1 MVDAAGPCRDDVP
14 GGPRPQAEEDRRIA
28 WLGLAW
34 LRRRLEDHIKHLR
47 SARPQWAEPADEGR
61 SRFGPMS
68 DLEADWLLHDGG
80 APAAPASPASEAAR
94 RAYQAA
100 RDGLTKAGTP
110 AALDRLSA
118 LFGLA
123 PFDEDLLLLAAAPRL
138 EAAFAPLYGYAHD
151 RLALEHATPHLAR
164 ALLVPP
170 GEPNETG
177 EASVAMIDARLSPAA
192 PLRRYALIDV
202 AGESFSVLA
211 GLAVDE
217 RIAAFLVGL
226 DWLDPGVKS
235 WLRPARAGPVPAR
248 LTAQVEAIAS
258 RLAEDGR
265 AAALLVGPPR
275 SGRRACAAAVARRFG
290 LDLLELDAE
299 ALAAEPG
306 GGRAFF
312 SRLAREARLAG
323 FALLLDLDPAAGSE
337 SGAPRWRL
345 AERLLLAVDAPLFLV
360 AEAPRDSVVPLH
372 LATFRPLDA
381 ADRAGIWRE
390 TLGPHPAEADP
401 AIEAVAEQF
410 ALGPAEI
417 WAIARERRG
426 ASAAALWR
434 ACRQAS
440 MPAAEGLAERIEP
453 RFEWDDIVLPP
464 AIERDLRSIA
474 AQACGRATVY
484 GRWGFGRKLVRG
496 RGVTALFAGSSGV
509 GKTMAAEV
517 IARDLDLDL
526 HRVDLAGVVSKY
538 IGETEKNLRRVFE
551 IAEAAGAI
559 LFFDEA
565 DALFGKRSEVK
576 DSHDRYANVEVSYLL
591 QRMESFCG
599 VSILATNLKSH
610 LDTAFLRRLR
620 YVVDF
625 PFPNAALRRAIWARA
640 LPEEAPRDGI
650 DLDALARIEMA
661 GGSIAVVAVNAA
673 FLAVEEGAPIG
684 MAHIARAAEAELRKH
699 GKEPRL
705 AWLRTKGGRT

>member
-1 MVDAAGPCRDDVP
+1 MVDAAGPRRDHTLA
-14 GGPRPQAEEDRRIA
+14 GLSPQAEIDAHVAR
-28 WLGLAW
+28 LGLAW
-34 LRRRLEDHIKHLR
+34 LRLRLEDHIGHLR
-47 SARPQWAEPADEGR
+47 SARPPSADPGGESR
-61 SRFGPMS
+61 NRFGPMS
-68 DLEADWLLHDGG
+68 DLEADWLLRDGG
-80 APAAPASPASEAAR
+80 AAAAPVSPASGAAR
-94 RAYQAA
+94 RAYQGA
-100 RDGLTKAGTP
+100 RDGLSSAGTP
-110 AALDRLSA
+110 AAIDRLSA
-118 LFGLA
+118 FFALA

-151 RLALEHATPHLAR
+151 RLALEYATPHLAR

-170 GEPNETG
+170 EEPDETG
-177 EASVAMIDARLSPAA
+177 EASVAAVDARLSPLA

-202 AGESFSVLA
+202 AGESLSALA

-226 DWLDPGVKS
+226 DWLDPGVAR
-235 WLRPARAGPVPAR
+235 WLRPSRAGPVPAR
-248 LTAQVEAIAS
+248 LAAQVEAVAG

-275 SGRRACAAAVARRFG
+275 SGRRVCAAAVARRFG

-299 ALAAEPG
+299 ALVAEPG
-306 GGRAFF
+306 GGRALFP
-312 SRLAREARLAG
+312 RLAREARLAG
-323 FALLLDLDPAAGSE
+323 FALLLDLDPPAGSE
-337 SGAPRWRL
+337 SPAPRWRL
-345 AERLLLAVDAPLFLV
+345 TERLLLAVDAPLFLV
-360 AEAPRDSVVPLH
+360 AEAPPRDSMVPLH
-372 LATFRPLDA
+372 LETFRPLNA
-381 ADRAGIWRE
+381 ADRAAIWRE

-426 ASAAALWR
+426 VLAAALWR

-440 MPAAEGLAERIEP
+440 ILAAEGLAERIEP
-453 RFEWDDIVLPP
+453 RFDWGDIVLPP
-464 AIERDLRSIA
+464 GIERDLRSIA
-474 AQACGRATVY
+474 AQARGRATVY

-517 IARDLDLDL
+517 IASDLDLDL

-551 IAEAAGAI
+551 VAEAAGAI

-591 QRMESFCG
+591 QRMESFGG
-599 VSILATNLKSH
+599 VSILATNMKSH

-625 PFPNAALRRAIWARA
+625 PFPDAALRRAIWARA
-640 LPEEAPRDGI
+640 LPEEAPRDSI
-650 DLDALARIEMA
+650 DLDGLARIEMP

-673 FLAVEEGAPIG
+673 FLAAEEGVAIS

-705 AWLRTKGGRT
+705 NWLRAKGRS